1 MDLANFPDIQN
12 SDDDCD
18 LMDLDLMDLDYLD
31 DVFIE
36 KK

>member
-1 MDLANFPDIQN
+1 MDLSNFHDIQD
-12 SDDDCD
+12 SDDCD
-18 LMDLDLMDLDYLD
+18 LMDLDLMDLDLLD